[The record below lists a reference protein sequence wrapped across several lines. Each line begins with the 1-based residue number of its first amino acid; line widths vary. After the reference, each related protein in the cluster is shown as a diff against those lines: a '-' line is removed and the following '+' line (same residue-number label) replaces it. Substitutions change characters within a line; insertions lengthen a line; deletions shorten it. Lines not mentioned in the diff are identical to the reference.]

1 MVAWTE
7 RMHRLEIHII
17 AFLVAQHSHHISHG
31 VAEDTCT
38 QLNQNVQNYYAGY
51 LIMKLNFKI
60 DNEAM
65 CLSSPPH
72 HHEEYV
78 QLP

>member
-38 QLNQNVQNYYAGY
+38 QLNQNVQKKTMRA
-51 LIMKLNFKI
+51 I
-60 DNEAM
+60 
-65 CLSSPPH
+65 
-72 HHEEYV
+72 
-78 QLP
+78 